1 MIMIALTTRKEF
13 EKPVREAFVPAMVAR
28 FGEASQVVP
37 SWAPNKAAY
46 IVGNLPKA
54 VGVPE
59 AVRFSMCYGSDVVR
73 RIYALHLSRAL
84 CDMGIEDKI
93 TPNDVNNIAA
103 KLEAN
108 PSWRVLNFAHCV
120 AFFSFLSAGRFDL
133 MGYTPYQILSA
144 ANRYAVEASATAY
157 RYASDARTRERE
169 KEAKEREAN
178 AVTFEQWRKG
188 KTIDPKVAQLLD
200 ASGLKK

>member
-1 MIMIALTTRKEF
+1 MTTLTTRKEF
-13 EKPVREAFVPAMVAR
+13 EKPVRGAFVPAMVTR
-28 FGEASQVVP
+28 FGDASQVVL

-93 TPNDVNNIAA
+93 TPDDVNNIAA

-133 MGYTPYQILSA
+133 MGYTPYQILAA
-144 ANRYAVEASATAY
+144 ANRYAVEASAIAY
-157 RYASDARTRERE
+157 RYASDARTKERE
-169 KEAKEREAN
+169 QEDREREAN
-178 AVTFEQWRKG
+178 AVSFEQWAQG
-188 KTIDPKVAQLLD
+188 KTIDPKVAQLLSS
-200 ASGLKK
+200 SGLKR

>member
-1 MIMIALTTRKEF
+1 MTALTTRKDN
-13 EKPVREAFVPAMVAR
+13 KPVCEAFVPAMVAR

-37 SWAPNKAAY
+37 SWAPSKAAY

-54 VGVPE
+54 VSVPE
-59 AVRFSMCYGSDVVR
+59 AVRFSMCYGSGVVR

-93 TPNDVNNIAA
+93 TPDDVNNIAA

-120 AFFSFLSAGRFDL
+120 AFFSYLSAGRFEL
-133 MGYTPYQILSA
+133 MGYTPYQILAA
-144 ANRYAVEASATAY
+144 ANRYAVEASAIAY
-157 RYASDARTRERE
+157 RYASDAKTRERE
-169 KEAKEREAN
+169 QEAKEREAN
-178 AVTFEQWRKG
+178 AVTFEQWRQG
-188 KTIDPKVAQLLD
+188 KTIDPKVAQLLSS
-200 ASGLKK
+200 AGLKK